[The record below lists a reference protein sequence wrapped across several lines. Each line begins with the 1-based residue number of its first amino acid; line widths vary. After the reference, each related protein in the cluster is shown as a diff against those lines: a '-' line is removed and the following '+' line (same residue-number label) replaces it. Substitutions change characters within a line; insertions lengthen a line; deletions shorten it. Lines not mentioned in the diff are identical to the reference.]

1 MSVVNALTGVGK
13 MQSKWLDLDW
23 EAVSC
28 VPGRPG
34 TTSLILVV
42 VVPDIDGH
50 VPGDLL
56 SERFGFPVES
66 RARARLREISKT
78 KCGKRTPL

>member
-1 MSVVNALTGVGK
+1 MSVVNALTGVGR

-50 VPGDLL
+50 VGDSL
-56 SERFGFPVES
+56 SEKFGFPVES

-78 KCGKRTPL
+78 KCGKRTSL